1 MPVQNRIVKVQKRN
15 RALVKFDPDRIQRAI
30 LRAAESIGGFKQD
43 FLPGINDKIFDAWGA
58 DDKLAEFLGDAV
70 VVCLNSDPHHFI
82 ANFPPTIE
90 TIQDE
95 VLHALRSYGFQN
107 TADAYACYR
116 WGRHWL
122 REGAIAQDNFVG
134 NGFPQA
140 AVEKSLEWN
149 RQHKCESVDT
159 LNEIVRRGKIKA
171 LVDDSLSVY
180 EQSLDEAAAKVL
192 ARLNAATGLRMM
204 W

>member
-15 RALVKFDPDRIQRAI
+15 RALVKFDADRIRRAI
-30 LRAAESIGGFKQD
+30 LRAAESIGGFSQD
-43 FLPGINDKIFDAWGA
+43 FLPAINSKVFDADQNDDQIAGFLA
-58 DDKLAEFLGDAV
+58 DIV
-70 VVCLNSDPHHFI
+70 VVCLNSDPHHLI

-122 REGAIAQDNFVG
+122 REGAIPPDKFVG
-134 NGFPQA
+134 NGFPHERMKQTLA
-140 AVEKSLEWN
+140 WN
-149 RQHKCESVDT
+149 RARGVHTVAA
-159 LNEIVRRGKIKA
+159 LNEAVRSGKI
-171 LVDDSLSVY
+171 S
-180 EQSLDEAAAKVL
+180 
-192 ARLNAATGLRMM
+192 
-204 W
+204 